1 MLFIRRKFTLGIDI
15 RSLEIIET
23 KMKEF
28 NIDWY
33 RKKFYEPPIKQIKII
48 KVYYEC
54 TASEDDMD
62 KLIEYLQLEFKGLA
76 SITF

>member
-1 MLFIRRKFTLGIDI
+1 MLFIRRKFTLSI
-15 RSLEIIET
+15 RIESLEFIEN

-33 RKKFYEPPIKQIKII
+33 RRKFYEPPIKQIKII
-48 KVYYEC
+48 KVYYSCMADE
-54 TASEDDMD
+54 EDMD
-62 KLIEYLQLEFKGLA
+62 KFIEYLQLEYKGFA